1 MEIIEL
7 APGCVYV
14 KIDGMMTFHARMGF
28 LAGSRF
34 EPLGQNGVAH
44 LTEHLTSISQIG
56 DDNNC
61 FDPFFYVSEINA
73 MTLRE
78 IAPAWIN
85 TTREFSDRTLL
96 TLSKILNIHEFDKT
110 IFKVE
115 KKVVR
120 GATLQWEKCKDAY
133 EKVFCHLYETIFG
146 PEHAFSKDNVGGSKD
161 CKNLTIEQCFQFY
174 KKNYIGKKRSLVIY
188 GGVDESYLKGKIE
201 ELGLVNNDSKLLAET
216 LPLPDYKPQTRKI
229 KYDTQTPEII
239 SALRIDSEKLRG
251 TPMLELVSLILGGA
265 NERSVL
271 YKQLREV
278 HQVAYDTRTH
288 LHMYSDTAL
297 FLIYYG
303 LSEGENSDK
312 VVKIVSNLIEEIDR
326 YVSKE
331 EFEVFKIALIER
343 TKLNLEIPVKSTDF
357 FTSHILTGRPVYTI
371 ENYTDSV
378 KKLQYQD
385 FLALFKNELAL
396 HKATTVVLE

>member
-7 APGCVYV
+7 APGCVYI
-14 KIDGMMTFHARMGF
+14 KIDGMMTFHVRVGF

-44 LTEHLTSISQIG
+44 LTEHITNSSLIEN
-56 DDNNC
+56 DDNC

-73 MTLRE
+73 MTFRE
-78 IAPAWIN
+78 MAPAWIN
-85 TTREFSDRTLL
+85 TTKEFSDRTLF
-96 TLSKILNIHEFDKT
+96 TLSKTLNIHEFDET
-110 IFKVE
+110 VFKVE
-115 KKVVR
+115 KKAVH
-120 GATLQWEKCKDAY
+120 GAALQWEKCNDAY
-133 EKVFCHLYETIFG
+133 EKVFCHLYETMFG
-146 PEHAFSKDNVGGSKD
+146 PEHALSKDNVGGSKD
-161 CKNLTIEQCFQFY
+161 CKNLTLDQCFKFY
-174 KKNYIGKKRSLVIY
+174 KENYIGRKRSLVIY
-188 GGVDESYLKGKIE
+188 GGVDENYLKGKIE

-216 LPLPDYKPQTRKI
+216 LSLPDYRPQTRKI

-239 SALRIDSEKLRG
+239 SALRIDSEKLRN
-251 TPMLELVSLILGGA
+251 TPMLELASLILGGA

-271 YKQLREV
+271 VKQLREV

-288 LHMYSDTAL
+288 LHVYSDTAL

-312 VVKIVSNLIEEIDR
+312 VIKIVSNLIEEIDK

-331 EFEVFKIALIER
+331 EFEIFKIALIER

-357 FTSHILTGRPVYTI
+357 FTSHILTGRPIYTI
-371 ENYTDSV
+371 GSYTDSV

-385 FLALFKNELAL
+385 FLGLFKNELAL
-396 HKATTVVLE
+396 HKATIVVLE